1 MVSYG
6 HLCVVGGVA
15 GSDASPTCVSQE
27 VQHLF
32 VFFVFSIFVL
42 VTRYNILVLGLRTSC
57 KGGNIYIFEL
67 ANLLDKVL
75 HAGELLPLA
84 HVVTDN
90 TMKTI

>member
-1 MVSYG
+1 M
-6 HLCVVGGVA
+6 
-15 GSDASPTCVSQE
+15 
-27 VQHLF
+27 
-32 VFFVFSIFVL
+32 L

-90 TMKTI
+90 TMRR

>member
-1 MVSYG
+1 MVS
-6 HLCVVGGVA
+6 
-15 GSDASPTCVSQE
+15 GSDASPTCVSQQ

-32 VFFVFSIFVL
+32 VFFVFGIFYFCISHQVQ
-42 VTRYNILVLGLRTSC
+42 RLGVRTSS

-84 HVVTDN
+84 HVVKEN

>member
-1 MVSYG
+1 MVSQAAMQVR
-6 HLCVVGGVA
+6 L
-15 GSDASPTCVSQE
+15 
-27 VQHLF
+27 
-32 VFFVFSIFVL
+32 VL
-42 VTRYNILVLGLRTSC
+42 VSRSNTFLCFLFLVFCIFYICISHQVEHLGVRTPR

-84 HVVTDN
+84 HVVKDN